1 MGTSI
6 RMNVCCIDLGCSRP
20 ERRWSLLDP
29 SHFKVQQAWDNRASK
44 ERQNC
49 SRVSRSKT
57 KHRRASSGQC
67 EVYQPWRAADMA
79 VQRSLCHLGM
89 NAFTSV
95 FGGAAACAIFNVGI
109 PRDDRWN
116 ACLAMLANPS
126 DAPDSFFTS

>member
-1 MGTSI
+1 
-6 RMNVCCIDLGCSRP
+6 
-20 ERRWSLLDP
+20 
-29 SHFKVQQAWDNRASK
+29 
-44 ERQNC
+44 
-49 SRVSRSKT
+49 
-57 KHRRASSGQC
+57 
-67 EVYQPWRAADMA
+67 MA

-95 FGGAAACAIFNVGI
+95 SGGAAACAIFIVGI